1 MGDFIGKK
9 LKLCFKRDSVTNKH
23 PNKTFALE
31 PISCISPECVNPG
44 RWPPFV
50 SVRQISSS
58 FGCRFRYRRYFMIFL
73 VDMPTILGTKWY
85 KYTNSITGSD
95 MQILFCF
102 LFEHRFPIVS
112 ERTRA
117 SQDGICARRNSS
129 VDLEGYVPIGS
140 DCSVVVSPI
149 NDIYFATI
157 FLGYDSV

>member
-9 LKLCFKRDSVTNKH
+9 FKLCFKRDSVTNKH

-58 FGCRFRYRRYFMIFL
+58 FGCRFGYRRYFMIFL
-73 VDMPTILGTKWY
+73 VDMSTILGTKWY

-95 MQILFCF
+95 MQMLFF
-102 LFEHRFPIVS
+102 SSSNTGFQLYLSDPVHLKM
-112 ERTRA
+112 A
-117 SQDGICARRNSS
+117 SAPEGIA
-129 VDLEGYVPIGS
+129 
-140 DCSVVVSPI
+140 
-149 NDIYFATI
+149 AWT
-157 FLGYDSV
+157 